1 MSKVVVAEF
10 LSLDGVMEEPRW
22 TFPYWNEEIAKFKHA
37 ELFASAAL
45 LLGRKT
51 YEGFAHAWP
60 SRAGVDDY
68 ADRMN
73 SLPKYVVSTTLA
85 QAEWQNSILL
95 QHNIAEAIRQVK
107 QQVDGQ
113 LLVFGSGQLI
123 AYLQAHNLVD
133 EYRLLVYP
141 LALGKGQRFFPE
153 GSATK
158 LKLVQSKPF
167 RSGVVALIYQPIEA
181 TPNSSTRFVPTTD
194 DGPVVGGPS
203 SVVI

>member
-1 MSKVVVAEF
+1 MGKVVVAEF

-22 TFPYWNEEIAKFKHA
+22 AFPYWNAEIAKFKHA

-51 YEGFAHAWP
+51 YESFAHAWP

-73 SLPKYVVSTTLA
+73 SLPKYVVSTTLTQVA
-85 QAEWQNSILL
+85 WHNATLL
-95 QHNIAEAIRQVK
+95 KSNLADAVGQVK
-107 QQVDGQ
+107 QQLGGQ

-123 AYLQAHNLVD
+123 ASLQAHNLVD

-141 LALGKGQRFFPE
+141 LVLGKGQRLFPE
-153 GSATK
+153 GRATT
-158 LKLVQSKPF
+158 LKLVKSRSF
-167 RSGVVALIYQPIEA
+167 RSGVVALIYQPL
-181 TPNSSTRFVPTTD
+181 
-194 DGPVVGGPS
+194 
-203 SVVI
+203 